1 MTWLREV
8 GAALQKAI
16 LMEER
21 MSTMSERVTRLALL
35 YEDLD
40 RRLARIEGKF
50 ELLEKMG
57 APRGR
62 RLPHSH

>member
-1 MTWLREV
+1 MSWLRDI

-21 MSTMSERVTRLALL
+21 MNIRSERLSRLALL
-35 YEDLD
+35 YDDVD

-50 ELLEKMG
+50 ELLERMS
-57 APRGR
+57 APRRR
-62 RLPHSH
+62 RLPPSQ